1 MGFVNEG
8 LREETATYR
17 KEQILAYLEKHL
29 RPEARDY
36 KNYIEKDWS
45 KEEYTSGNSLKSVY
59 MSPQYGNPIF
69 ENSFFNEKL
78 YFSGTETSPLYG
90 GYIEGTIYS
99 GLNTSKKILS

>member
-8 LREETATYR
+8 LREETVAYR

-29 RPEARDY
+29 GPEARDY

-69 ENSFFNEKL
+69 KNSLLKGRL
-78 YFSGTETSPLYG
+78 YFSGTETSALYG
-90 GYIEGTIYS
+90 GFIEGAIYS
-99 GLNTSKKILS
+99 GLNTVKKILS